1 MMATL
6 RTPFLLRTC
15 CTRSLLRHFS
25 QKTSLRQFAPL
36 QPRKTA
42 SREMREFPVGPRA
55 KAKREAAADIG
66 FDDGPASHASD
77 RVSLLFFAPRLWG
90 LDAELEPS

>member
-6 RTPFLLRTC
+6 QTPFLVRTC

-25 QKTSLRQFAPL
+25 QKRSLRQFAPL
-36 QPRKTA
+36 QTRKTA
-42 SREMREFPVGPRA
+42 SKELREFSVGPRA

-66 FDDGPASHASD
+66 YDDGPASHASD
-77 RVSLLFFAPRLWG
+77 RVSVLFFAPRSLG
-90 LDAELEPS
+90 SGF